1 VDLALLCARLLDV
14 LSARC
19 WSGSRAA
26 VQVEDELLGQLRDG
40 TREDD
45 DVLAALVLEDKSA

>member
-1 VDLALLCARLLDV
+1 
-14 LSARC
+14 
-19 WSGSRAA
+19 